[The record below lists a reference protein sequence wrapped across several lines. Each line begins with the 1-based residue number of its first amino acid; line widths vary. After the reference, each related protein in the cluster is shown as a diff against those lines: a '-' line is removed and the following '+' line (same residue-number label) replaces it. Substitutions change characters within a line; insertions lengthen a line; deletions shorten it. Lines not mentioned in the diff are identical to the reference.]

1 MSINVCYTHHGHS
14 KQLEHTRISKWK
26 REQIATSLQQ
36 GVSKQRIL
44 NDIRKKQLAN
54 VAMILG
60 VTTWLQKRISTTL
73 RNLLGWTLF
82 TDIWMIK

>member
-1 MSINVCYTHHGHS
+1 MSINVCYTRHGHS
-14 KQLEHTRISKWK
+14 KQLKHTRISKWK

-44 NDIRKKQLAN
+44 NDIREEATSQCSHDL
-54 VAMILG
+54 
-60 VTTWLQKRISTTL
+60 TTWPQKRISTTL

-82 TDIWMIK
+82 TDIRMIK